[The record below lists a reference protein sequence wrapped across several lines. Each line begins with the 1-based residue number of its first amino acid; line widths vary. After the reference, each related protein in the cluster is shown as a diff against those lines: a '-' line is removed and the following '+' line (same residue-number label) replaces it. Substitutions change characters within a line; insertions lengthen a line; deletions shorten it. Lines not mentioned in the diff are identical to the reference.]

1 MHQPDTALLP
11 CPALPTC
18 SEHPQIL
25 DYIKVKQEVCD
36 MEKAIADLKRKGE
49 IADMEAKRGAA
60 TLAQLKTLRKAG
72 SGTGAGAGT
81 GLIGVG
87 SVSMRAR

>member
-1 MHQPDTALLP
+1 
-11 CPALPTC
+11 
-18 SEHPQIL
+18 
-25 DYIKVKQEVCD
+25 

-60 TLAQLKTLRKAG
+60 TLAQLKTLSKAG
-72 SGTGAGAGT
+72 SGTGLGGT